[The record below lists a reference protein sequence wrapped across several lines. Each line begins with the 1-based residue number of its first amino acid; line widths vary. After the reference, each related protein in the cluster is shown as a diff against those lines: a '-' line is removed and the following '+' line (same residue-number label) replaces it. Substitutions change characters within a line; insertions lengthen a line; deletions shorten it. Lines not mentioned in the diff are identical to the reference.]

1 MKDIF
6 IIFKKELKRFLTDK
20 RMIATLLL
28 PGVLIFCI
36 YSLMGTFFQDM
47 TANGVDPDT
56 QYVVY
61 IDRQPAE
68 FSVFNGGAGMYN
80 INVNQ
85 NGEQTS
91 DGKKAAVASGEAE
104 LYIIYEEDFYA
115 KMEAYTPASGQ
126 PAPQVEIYYNS
137 TSTTSQTMYTYYTAC
152 LDAFEHSLANK
163 FDVNAGGGTYDLA
176 SETELTAYI
185 LGLILPMIL
194 NTLLLAGCL
203 SVAAESIA
211 GEKER
216 GTIATLLVTP
226 VRRSHLALGK
236 VFALALV
243 ALISAASSFLGLILS
258 LPRLLGMNFT
268 AVPYG
273 IGDYFAILVIIILN
287 VLLFTVILTII
298 STFAKS
304 VKEAT
309 GFATPFMVLLIVLS
323 LLSSVLPMN
332 GLAGYFIPIFNSVL
346 CLTSLLNMSFNL
358 IGFFITMVIDLL
370 LFGLGVFVLAKMFN
384 NEKIMFNK

>member
-68 FSVFNGGAGMYN
+68 FSVFNDGAGTYH

-91 DGKKAAVASGEAE
+91 EEKKQAVSSGNAD
-104 LYIIYEEDFYA
+104 LYIVYEEDFYT
-115 KMEAYTPASGQ
+115 KMEFYTPASGQ

-137 TSTTSQTMYTYYTAC
+137 TSTTSQIMYTYYTAC

-163 FDVNAGGGTYDLA
+163 FDVNAGGGIYDLA

-370 LFGLGVFVLAKMFN
+370 LFVLGVFVLAKMFN

>member
-20 RMIATLLL
+20 RMLATLIL

-36 YSLMGTFFQDM
+36 YSLMGVFFQDL
-47 TANGVDPDT
+47 AAGGVDPNT

-68 FSVFNGGAGMYN
+68 FSVFNDGADTYN

-85 NGEQTS
+85 NAALTVDE
-91 DGKKAAVASGEAE
+91 KKSLVAAGDAD
-104 LYIIYEEDFYA
+104 LYIVYEEDFYA
-115 KMEAYTPASGQ
+115 KMEAYTPASGVA
-126 PAPQVEIYYNS
+126 APQVEIYYNS
-137 TSTTSQTMYTYYTAC
+137 ASSDSQTMYTYYTAR
-152 LDAFEHSLANK
+152 LDAFEQALANK
-163 FDVNAGGGTYDLA
+163 FDINAGGKGYDLA
-176 SETELTAYI
+176 SETELTTYI
-185 LGLILPMIL
+185 LGMILPMIL
-194 NTLLLAGCL
+194 NTLLLAGCM

-226 VRRSHLALGK
+226 VKRSHLALGK

-243 ALISAASSFLGLILS
+243 ALVSAASSFLGLIFS
-258 LPRLLGMNFT
+258 LPRLLGINFT

-273 IGDYFAILVIIILN
+273 IGDYFAIFVIIIMN

-309 GFATPFMVLLIVLS
+309 GFATPFMILLMVLS
-323 LLSSVLPMN
+323 LMSSILPIS
-332 GLAGYFIPIFNSVL
+332 GLTGYFIPIFNSVL
-346 CLTSLLNMSFNL
+346 CLTSVITLSFSPV
-358 IGFFITMVIDLL
+358 GFFITLAIDLA
-370 LFGLGVFVLAKMFN
+370 LFVLGVFALAKMFN
-384 NEKIMFNK
+384 SEKIMFNK

>member
-85 NGEQTS
+85 NGEQTAEE
-91 DGKKAAVASGEAE
+91 KKAAVASGEAE
-104 LYIIYEEDFYA
+104 LYIVYEEDFYA

-137 TSTTSQTMYTYYTAC
+137 TSTTSQTMYTYYMAC

-370 LFGLGVFVLAKMFN
+370 LFVLGVFVLAKMFN

>member
-85 NGEQTS
+85 NGEQTAEE
-91 DGKKAAVASGEAE
+91 KKEAVASGEAE
-104 LYIIYEEDFYA
+104 LYIVYEEDFYA

-370 LFGLGVFVLAKMFN
+370 LFVLGVFVLAKMFN